1 MTSIWKCHA
10 DRLRKAAK
18 ECLEAIT
25 VYAGAMT
32 APTATYEAKVDAAM
46 KLGEKMSAVDDALT
60 RCDRQD
66 AVEAAGK
73 GGAR

>member
-1 MTSIWKCHA
+1 MKSIWKYNC

-18 ECLEAIT
+18 EYMEAVG

-32 APTATYEAKVDAAM
+32 SPTSSEKAKYEAAM

-66 AVEAAGK
+66 AVEAARK
-73 GGAR
+73 GDAR